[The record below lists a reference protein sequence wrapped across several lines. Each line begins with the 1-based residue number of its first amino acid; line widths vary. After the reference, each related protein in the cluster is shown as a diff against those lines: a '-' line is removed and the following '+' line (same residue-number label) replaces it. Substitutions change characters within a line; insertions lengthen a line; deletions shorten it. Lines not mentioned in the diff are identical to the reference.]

1 MTEVGEIGCLEVSSS
16 NEILCVSESG
26 NEVIFKKKTKKRKR
40 FTTRSG
46 SAAENIENNDLENWV
61 ITPANDSGWFQIYNP
76 ASKKFLT
83 SSKKSVKLEEKA
95 NLEKSKDKQL
105 VLVKKVFIWCPFIE
119 EFVTYIAHERDYKDQ
134 DLQVDM
140 GLGRFHKL
148 RFHFLVFFGIFG
160 IFWHFLTKY
169 AP

>member
-1 MTEVGEIGCLEVSSS
+1 MNEVGEIGCLEVSSS

-61 ITPANDSGWFQIYNP
+61 ITTANDSGWFQIYNP

-119 EFVTYIAHERDYKDQ
+119 EFVTYIAHERGYKDQ

-140 GLGRFHKL
+140 GLGMFHKL
-148 RFHFLVFFGIFG
+148 CLHFLAFFDHVRSLFALFI
-160 IFWHFLTKY
+160 
-169 AP
+169 

>member
-1 MTEVGEIGCLEVSSS
+1 MSEVGEIGCLEVSSS
-16 NEILCVSESG
+16 NEILCVSESS

-46 SAAENIENNDLENWV
+46 PAAENANNNDLENWV
-61 ITPANDSGWFQIYNP
+61 VTPANSSGWFQIYNP

-105 VLVKKVFIWCPFIE
+105 VEVKKVFIWCPYIE

-134 DLQVDM
+134 DLQVDL
-140 GLGRFHKL
+140 GLGTILILCQHSL
-148 RFHFLVFFGIFG
+148 GL
-160 IFWHFLTKY
+160 FLTHPLTLSHHK
-169 AP
+169 